1 MIDLT
6 QIIVAIIGLCA
17 TIISAYLVPHIKAKT
32 NLEQRQTALMWAT
45 IAVQAAEMIY
55 KAGNGPQKYEYAK
68 QFIKSKGF
76 DFSDYEIKAL
86 IESAVLQLKG
96 QLLEIPAPAESVT
109 PGE

>member
-96 QLLEIPAPAESVT
+96 QLLEVPAPAESVT